1 MKKNFYYLSVAL
13 MAAMFFVSCSS
24 SDDNG
29 SQGGNGGNGG
39 KARTDVVDYTVM
51 FYSCGGRNL
60 DGSTEWNWASALDAL
75 EVNDANVR
83 YMVQFKYSGQN
94 NLDKQNKEDYSNS
107 HIWGGKAAQCYR
119 FELTH
124 DKYNKQANRF
134 DLSGFEHGT
143 QGADCQIFQP
153 DSLANFIKYCQK
165 VAPAKN
171 YILLISDHG
180 GAYSISDDYDK
191 SLVTTRGAMQD
202 DTQKYLLMSNK
213 EMRTAI
219 EKAGVHLKAL
229 IFDCCIMNN
238 MESITEFLGL
248 TDYYYG
254 SGHSTISTYYNV
266 FVQQLKAAAK
276 SGDFITAMQAWA
288 QSSAKRHYDT
298 YMADKTRVNCKYVDF
313 ALTDMSKLQNVYTPL
328 KNFVDY
334 VEKNWSKARQTA
346 VKTAAENTYH
356 YFNES
361 ALYDVKD
368 YCRHLAEAFVQEGET
383 VADNE
388 AVKLVNTFDKAVK
401 DAQCFHIYSKPD
413 ENQDYDLSYSVT
425 LGATMTGEFDQMPAV
440 RIRALDT
447 GSKKY
452 FYKYYTENGNDLLYW
467 EGTTKYDEKY
477 SSNKVWQTFA
487 NTYYKTEFDKKVN
500 WSRLFKLNPYFPQNN
515 PPTDDEGDHLRGISL
530 AHL

>member
-29 SQGGNGGNGG
+29 SQGGNGGNGD
-39 KARTDVVDYTVM
+39 KPRTDVVDYTVM
-51 FYSCGGRNL
+51 FYSCGGYNL
-60 DGSTEWNWASALDAL
+60 DAATEDNWGEALNGL
-75 EVNDANVR
+75 EINDPNVR
-83 YMVQFKYSGQN
+83 YMVQFKYSGQK
-94 NLDKQNKEDYSNS
+94 NLDKYNPGRT
-107 HIWGGKAAQCYR
+107 WGGKAAQCYR
-119 FELTH
+119 FELTR
-124 DKYNKQANRF
+124 DRYNYQEKHFN
-134 DLSGFEHGT
+134 LSGFEHGT
-143 QGADCQIFQP
+143 QGANCQIYQP

-180 GAYSISDDYDK
+180 GAYSIGDDYDK

-202 DTQKYLLMSNK
+202 DTQNYLLMSNK

-219 EKAGVHLKAL
+219 EKAGVHLKVL
-229 IFDCCIMNN
+229 VLDCCFMNN
-238 MESITEFLGL
+238 MESITEFLDL

-254 SGHSTISTYYNV
+254 SGHSTVASDHKV

-276 SGDFITAMQAWA
+276 GGDFINAMKTWA
-288 QSSAKRHYDT
+288 ESSAKIHYDT
-298 YMADKTRVNCKYVDF
+298 YKENKNMVNAKYVDF
-313 ALTDMSKLQNVYTPL
+313 VLTDMSKLKNVYTPL

-346 VKTAAENTYH
+346 VKMAAENTYH

-368 YCRHLAEAFVQEGET
+368 YCLHLAEAFLKEDEV

-388 AVKLVNTFDKAVK
+388 AVKLVAAFDQAVK
-401 DAQCFHIYSKPD
+401 DAQCFHIYTKPD
-413 ENQDYDLSYSVT
+413 ENQDYELSYSVT

-447 GSKKY
+447 DSKKY

-530 AHL
+530 VHL

>member
-1 MKKNFYYLSVAL
+1 MKNYYYLSVAFL
-13 MAAMFFVSCSS
+13 AAMFFVSCSD

-29 SQGGNGGNGG
+29 SKGSNGD
-39 KARTDVVDYTVM
+39 KVRTDVVDYTVM
-51 FYSCGGRNL
+51 FYSCGGYNL
-60 DGSTEWNWASALDAL
+60 DGATENNWGEALNGL
-75 EVNDANVR
+75 EIDDPNVR
-83 YMVQFKYSGQN
+83 YMVQFKYSGQK
-94 NLDKQNKEDYSNS
+94 NLDKYNPGRT
-107 HIWGGKAAQCYR
+107 WGGKAAQCYR

-124 DKYNKQANRF
+124 NKYNYQQQHF
-134 DLSGFEHGT
+134 DLSGYEYGT
-143 QGADCQIFQP
+143 QGEKCQIYQP

-180 GAYSISDDYDK
+180 GAYSVSADYDK
-191 SLVTTRGAMQD
+191 SLLPTRGAMQD

-219 EKAGVHLKAL
+219 EKAGVPLKAL

-238 MESITEFLGL
+238 MESITEFLNL

-254 SGHSTISTYYNV
+254 SGHSTVASDHKV

-276 SGDFITAMQAWA
+276 DGDFVKAMKTWA
-288 QSSAKRHYDT
+288 ESSAKTHYDT
-298 YMADKTRVNCKYVDF
+298 YKENKNMVNAKYVDF
-313 ALTDMSKLQNVYTPL
+313 ALTDMSKLKNVYTPL
-328 KNFVDY
+328 KNIVDY
-334 VEKNWSKARQTA
+334 VETNWSKANQKA
-346 VKTAAENTYH
+346 VKTAAENTYQ

-388 AVKLVNTFDKAVK
+388 AVKLANAFDQAVK
-401 DAQCFHIYSKPD
+401 DAQCFHIYTKPD
-413 ENQDYDLSYSVT
+413 ENEPYDLTYSVT
-425 LGATMTGEFDQMPAV
+425 LGAQFNKNNQAIHV
-440 RIRALDT
+440 RSYDPE
-447 GSKKY
+447 KQKY
-452 FYKYYTENGNDLLYW
+452 FDMYNVDNGDEFFYW
-467 EGTTKYDEKY
+467 DGEKDYDQKL
-477 SSNKVWQTFA
+477 SSNKTWQTFA

-515 PPTDDEGDHLRGISL
+515 PPTDDEGDHLRGTSL
-530 AHL
+530 IHL

>member
-1 MKKNFYYLSVAL
+1 MKNYYYLSVAFL
-13 MAAMFFVSCSS
+13 AAMFFVSCSD

-29 SQGGNGGNGG
+29 SKGSNGD
-39 KARTDVVDYTVM
+39 KVRTDVVDYTVM
-51 FYSCGGRNL
+51 FYSCGGYKL
-60 DGSTEWNWASALDAL
+60 DGATENNWGEALNGL
-75 EVNDANVR
+75 EIDDPNVR
-83 YMVQFKYSGQN
+83 YMVQFKYSGQK
-94 NLDKQNKEDYSNS
+94 NLDKYNPGRT
-107 HIWGGKAAQCYR
+107 WGGKAAQCYR

-124 DKYNKQANRF
+124 NKYNYQQQHF
-134 DLSGFEHGT
+134 DLSGYEYGT
-143 QGADCQIFQP
+143 QGEKCQIYQP

-180 GAYSISDDYDK
+180 GAYSVSADYDK
-191 SLVTTRGAMQD
+191 SLLPTRGAMQD

-219 EKAGVHLKAL
+219 EKAGVPLKAL

-238 MESITEFLGL
+238 MESITEFLNL

-254 SGHSTISTYYNV
+254 SGHSTVASDHKV

-276 SGDFITAMQAWA
+276 DGDFVKAMKTWA
-288 QSSAKRHYDT
+288 ESSAKTHYDT
-298 YMADKTRVNCKYVDF
+298 YKENKNMVNAKYVDF
-313 ALTDMSKLQNVYTPL
+313 ALTDMSKLKNVYTPL
-328 KNFVDY
+328 KNIVDY
-334 VEKNWSKARQTA
+334 VETNWSKANQKA
-346 VKTAAENTYH
+346 VKTAAENTYQ

-388 AVKLVNTFDKAVK
+388 AVKLANAFDQAVK
-401 DAQCFHIYSKPD
+401 DAQCFHIYTKPD
-413 ENQDYDLSYSVT
+413 ENEPYDLTYSVT
-425 LGATMTGEFDQMPAV
+425 LGAQFNKNNQAIHV
-440 RIRALDT
+440 RSYDPE
-447 GSKKY
+447 KQKY
-452 FYKYYTENGNDLLYW
+452 FDMYNVDNGDEFFYW
-467 EGTTKYDEKY
+467 DGEKDYDQKL
-477 SSNKVWQTFA
+477 SSNKTWQTFA

-515 PPTDDEGDHLRGISL
+515 PPTDDEGDHLRGTSL
-530 AHL
+530 IHL